1 MRSPSVS
8 FGGHDLIPLP
18 AGALWWPKRQALLVA
33 DLHFEKA
40 SWFARAGQFLP
51 PYDSLET
58 LRRLTDCVAGV
69 DATELWCLG
78 DSFHDS
84 SGVARMPAEARA
96 LLDQLTT
103 RLDWTWVT
111 GNHDMALDSVG
122 GHIVPEAEIDGLI
135 LRHEAVPSD
144 LRPELSGHFH
154 PKISVKTRG
163 RTITRRCFLVTKT
176 KLVLPAFGALTGG
189 LDITDPAIQ
198 AAVGE
203 GAAALVATDSGLL
216 RFAVPS

>member
-18 AGALWWPKRQALLVA
+18 AGALWWPTRRALLVA

-84 SGVARMPAEARA
+84 SGVARMPA
-96 LLDQLTT
+96 
-103 RLDWTWVT
+103 
-111 GNHDMALDSVG
+111 
-122 GHIVPEAEIDGLI
+122 
-135 LRHEAVPSD
+135 
-144 LRPELSGHFH
+144 
-154 PKISVKTRG
+154 
-163 RTITRRCFLVTKT
+163 
-176 KLVLPAFGALTGG
+176 
-189 LDITDPAIQ
+189 
-198 AAVGE
+198 
-203 GAAALVATDSGLL
+203 
-216 RFAVPS
+216 